1 MKIDDEFI
9 KKIKTER
16 ELHLVIYNLC
26 ALAAAVGEIQTH
38 LGLDDETRTQK
49 EAS

>member
-1 MKIDDEFI
+1 MKIDSEFI
-9 KKIKTER
+9 KKIKMER
-16 ELHLVIYNLC
+16 ELHMVIYNLC

-38 LGLDDETRTQK
+38 LGIDDEKRTQE

>member
-9 KKIKTER
+9 KKIRMER

-26 ALAAAVGEIQTH
+26 ALAVAVGEIQKH
-38 LGLDDETRTQK
+38 LGIEANEDDEK
-49 EAS
+49 AA